1 MFGNLSL
8 YVAQE
13 HTMAALKNIHQA
25 NTQYSA
31 YNHTG
36 VDPVSTS
43 MFDQM
48 YHQIPAAY
56 QAYAVKD
63 KMATGRAD
71 MHYYEAH
78 RPLHFPSFH
87 LNLPQRLPSPNRPS
101 SWHQTTSVHQQAHMS
116 LSGEQE
122 PLQMQMGIPDKCPY
136 IEEKKAKTP
145 SVNDQDIPRAS
156 EMELI
161 ANKMWSSPAHSSI
174 YYEPKASNSLTNWI
188 YENSNLVLGKYRL
201 LTKG

>member
-31 YNHTG
+31 YNHTA

-48 YHQIPAAY
+48 YHQIPTAY

-63 KMATGRAD
+63 KMATGRSD

-87 LNLPQRLPSPNRPS
+87 LNLPQRLPSPNRPP

-116 LSGEQE
+116 LSGEQDA
-122 PLQMQMGIPDKCPY
+122 LQMQMGVTDKCPF
-136 IEEKKAKTP
+136 IEEKKLKSP
-145 SVNDQDIPRAS
+145 SVGEQDMPRGS
-156 EMELI
+156 EMDMVP
-161 ANKMWSSPAHSSI
+161 NKMWSSPTHSSV
-174 YYEPKASNSLTNWI
+174 YYEPKSNNSLTNWI
-188 YENSNLVLGKYRL
+188 YENSNLVLGK
-201 LTKG
+201 